1 MKGSKLF
8 KFNSINNAKILVGVD
23 VAKHKH
29 CAVLITNTNQ
39 IITKPFFFN
48 NTIEGFEILHKELKK
63 QENSIVSKSNILIGM
78 EPTGHYWKALANFLQ
93 DNGYKVVMVNPAHT
107 KKAKELD
114 DNSQTKNDKKDSL
127 VIARLVKDGR
137 FNQVYIPTEIYSELR
152 VLTNTRHELLRKT
165 TSIKNRVI
173 AIIDEYFPEYTKAF
187 KDIFKSISSI
197 RILKNIPMPEDIV
210 RKEIDEI
217 VNIMRAGSKR
227 GQGKKRAQKIKEL
240 ATQSVG
246 VKHGLTSTRV
256 QLSMYIQDYEL
267 LVNQIEKIENEMV
280 ECLNKTE
287 YGQRLL
293 SIAGIGT
300 VYASELLGEIG
311 DLKRFNNSEQIRRY
325 AGLNLVENSSGNHK
339 GKTTI
344 SKRGRA
350 TLRCLLYK
358 MALTMIAQNKEIKEI
373 YDYYKNRKNNPLKKN
388 QAVIA
393 VVNKILAIIFVV
405 AVKGNEYD
413 RDKIITANKKEEYR
427 IAA

>member
-8 KFNSINNAKILVGVD
+8 KFNSISNAKVLVGVD

-48 NTIEGFEILHKELKK
+48 NTIEGFEILHRELKK
-63 QENSIVSKSNILIGM
+63 QENGDINKRNILIGM

-107 KKAKELD
+107 KKSKELD

-137 FNQVYIPTEIYSELR
+137 FNQVYIPTETYSELR
-152 VLTNTRHELLRKT
+152 VLTNTRHELLKKT

-173 AIIDEYFPEYTKAF
+173 SILDEYFPEYERAF

-197 RILKNIPMPEDIV
+197 RVLKSIPMPEDIL
-210 RKEIDEI
+210 KIEIEDI
-217 VNIMRAGSKR
+217 VEIMRAGSKR

-240 ATQSVG
+240 AAKSVG
-246 VKHGLTSTRV
+246 IRHGLTSTKV

-267 LVNQIEKIENEMV
+267 LESQIAEIEEKMT

-358 MALTMIAQNKEIKEI
+358 MALTMISNNQEIKEI
-373 YDYYKNRKNNPLKKN
+373 YEYYKSRKNNPLKKN

-393 VVNKILAIIFVV
+393 VINKILAIIFVV

-413 RDKIITANKKEEYR
+413 RDKIITANKKEKYKL
-427 IAA
+427 AA

>member
-48 NTIEGFEILHKELKK
+48 NTIEGFEYLQKELKK
-63 QENSIVSKSNILIGM
+63 QEKDDTRKENILIGM
-78 EPTGHYWKALANFLQ
+78 EPTGHYWKALANYLQ

-127 VIARLVKDGR
+127 VIARLVRDAR
-137 FNQVYIPTEIYSELR
+137 FNEVYIPTEIYSELR

-165 TSIKNRVI
+165 TSIKNRI
-173 AIIDEYFPEYTKAF
+173 TAILDEYFPEYEKAF
-187 KDIFKSISSI
+187 KDIFKSVSSI
-197 RILKNIPMPEDIV
+197 RILKNIPMPEDIT
-210 RKEIDEI
+210 KTDIEAI
-217 VNIMRAGSKR
+217 VTIMRDGSKR
-227 GQGKKRAQKIKEL
+227 GQGNKRAEKIKEL
-240 ATQSVG
+240 AQKSVG
-246 VKHGLTSTRV
+246 VKHGLIATRM
-256 QLSMYIQDYEL
+256 QLSLYIQDYEL
-267 LVNQIEKIENEMV
+267 LIKQIEKVEEKMA

-287 YGQRLL
+287 YGARLL
-293 SIAGIGT
+293 SIKGIGI
-300 VYASELLGEIG
+300 VYASELIGEIG
-311 DLKRFNNSEQIRRY
+311 DLKRFSNAEQIRRY

-350 TLRCLLYK
+350 TLRSLLYK
-358 MALTMIAQNKEIKEI
+358 MALTMISKNEEIKEI
-373 YDYYKNRKNNPLKKN
+373 YSYYKNRKNNGLKKK
-388 QAVIA
+388 QAVI
-393 VVNKILAIIFVV
+393 NKILAVMFVV
-405 AVKGNEYD
+405 AVKGNDYD
-413 RDKIITANKKEEYR
+413 RNKIITSKMKDEYE